1 MTSSSRR
8 RRWCD
13 VRHLLVVVD
22 VRRLGW
28 VGALVPD
35 ARRAEVVRYDAVTH
49 LVCMAIEGKKIFI

>member
-1 MTSSSRR
+1 MTSSSR

-35 ARRAEVVRYDAVTH
+35 TWRAEVVRYDAVTH
-49 LVCMAIEGKKIFI
+49 LVCMAVKVKNIFI